1 VADLPDSDESRAY
14 LQGWAALSRLMASG
28 SSWSGH
34 EFHNCYVNLG
44 DGRFAEASFALGL
57 AAPEDGRGVAV
68 VDWEGDGDLD
78 LWFRNRT
85 GPQVRFMR
93 NEGARDGRFI
103 SFHLTGKTANRDAVG
118 ATVEVDAG
126 GRVVSRTVVSGD
138 GYLSQ
143 SSRWLHF
150 GLDDASSIDRVV
162 IRWPG
167 GEPEEI
173 RGLEPGRRYLV
184 TQGTGRAVAVAARET
199 RPGKAARTPVLPPEE
214 RILLRTPLQMPP
226 SLTALVNEGA
236 EPGRAR
242 LVNLWAH
249 WCSPCFEEL
258 IDLAA
263 AHPDLHAAGLDVVPL
278 SVDTPEDLDRA
289 AAWFEERIVPRMLS
303 PGFGFR
309 AIAPA
314 EMETL
319 DAILR
324 HVLDRRGEMV
334 VPTSLLIDSRGF
346 LQMIYLG
353 EIDPDDLLA
362 DAETWALSPVKGS
375 RRGLFPGRWYFRTPR
390 NLGALAA
397 DLRKRGRRD
406 DARFYYA
413 LQELRGAEKARK
425 DAP

>member
-1 VADLPDSDESRAY
+1 VADFPDSDESRAY
-14 LQGWAALSRLMASG
+14 LKGWAALSRLMASG
-28 SSWSGH
+28 SSWSGR
-34 EFHNCYVNLG
+34 EKNNCYVNLG
-44 DGRFAEASFALGL
+44 DGRFAEASFVIGLG
-57 AAPEDGRGVAV
+57 APEDGRAVAA

-85 GPQVRFMR
+85 GPQLRFMR
-93 NEGARDGRFI
+93 NEGAREDRFI
-103 SFHLTGKTANRDAVG
+103 AFHLTGTTSNRDAVG
-118 ATVEVDAG
+118 ARVDVDAG
-126 GRVVSRTVVSGD
+126 GRVFSRTVVSGD

-150 GLDDASSIDRVV
+150 GLKDTSSIDRVV

-173 RGLEPGRRYLV
+173 GGVEPDRRYRV
-184 TQGTGRAVAVAARET
+184 TQGTGRAVAVAAREI
-199 RPGKAARTPVLPPEE
+199 RAGKGVGEPILPLYE
-214 RILLRTPLQMPP
+214 RVLLRTPLQMPP
-226 SLTALVNEGA
+226 SLTARVNEGA
-236 EPGRAR
+236 GPGRAK

-249 WCSPCFEEL
+249 WCVPCSEEL
-258 IDLAA
+258 SRFAA
-263 AHPDLHAAGLDVVPL
+263 AYPDLQVAGLDVVPL
-278 SVDTPEDLDRA
+278 SVDAPEDLDRA
-289 AAWFEERIVPRMLS
+289 AAWFEEWIAPRMPS

-309 AIAPA
+309 TIAPDEA
-314 EMETL
+314 ESL

-353 EIDPDDLLA
+353 PVDPDDLLA
-362 DAETWALSPVKGS
+362 DAEIWALSPVKGS
-375 RRGLFPGRWYFRTPR
+375 RRGLFPGRRYFRAPR

-397 DLRKRGRRD
+397 DLRERGRRD

-413 LQELRGAEKARK
+413 LQELRGAEKARR